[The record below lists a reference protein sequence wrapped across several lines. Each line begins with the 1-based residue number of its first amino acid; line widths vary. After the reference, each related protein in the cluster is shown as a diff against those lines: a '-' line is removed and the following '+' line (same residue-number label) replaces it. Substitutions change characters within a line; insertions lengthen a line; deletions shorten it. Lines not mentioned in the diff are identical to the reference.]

1 MTYPGHPPLTV
12 RPRLLQVARKDGDE
26 QQACV
31 DRAPALLAAPHL
43 HEHDSLPVGR
53 VSRADG
59 AAAPEG
65 LERRGE
71 ATEAERGAA
80 GTLPRTQVSSWHARN
95 MSCGWVNH
103 GVR

>member
-1 MTYPGHPPLTV
+1 M
-12 RPRLLQVARKDGDE
+12 QVACKDGE
-26 QQACV
+26 GQLACD
-31 DRAPALLAAPHL
+31 DRAPDLLAAHPHL

-53 VSRADG
+53 VSGADG

-65 LERRGE
+65 LEGRRE
-71 ATEAERGAA
+71 ATEAERGVA

-103 GVR
+103 GAP